1 MESYDL
7 ALSAFA
13 CSCPKD
19 AAKYNAMRT
28 LNLKA
33 VSSAVP
39 VYFILVLHFKKM
51 QLFFL
56 QLEIVNGISHIAILF
71 RLKQDEV
78 LNEFNLIRY
87 SYKTWL

>member
-1 MESYDL
+1 
-7 ALSAFA
+7 
-13 CSCPKD
+13 
-19 AAKYNAMRT
+19 
-28 LNLKA
+28 
-33 VSSAVP
+33 
-39 VYFILVLHFKKM
+39 M